1 MRLIPG
7 YEVYWRDAGVTQIGV
22 DPKCA
27 VVLSGLSG
35 AEQTLLG
42 DLPRMF
48 DIGWLRARGNELGLG
63 RDQVAHLQ
71 QRLADSGVLIDIAPA
86 AELSA
91 DERYWYMA
99 ARAGVRR
106 QRDRS
111 GGIVEVRAGGRLG
124 VHIGT
129 VLAEAGV
136 GTVLVTD
143 VVRGLGPGA
152 ATRPQQGQ
160 VLRPH
165 REAPG
170 ILRAANPHVRTNM
183 APGQRPQ
190 LVVTVDQHVIDPV
203 PVRHLLHDRVP
214 QLSVLVTELTARIGP
229 FTRPGE
235 GACSTCLELHRSEQD
250 ARWAAVATQAALRRA
265 VPVETTLARWTAVTA
280 AQQVLAVLD
289 GREVACESATVE
301 STAWDAVPRR
311 EHWQP
316 HPRCECRKIRP
327 AASNP
332 DEPADGPDSSGSTA
346 AA

>member
-106 QRDRS
+106 DRKS
-111 GGIVEVRAGGRLG
+111 TRL
-124 VHIGT
+124 
-129 VLAEAGV
+129 
-136 GTVLVTD
+136 
-143 VVRGLGPGA
+143 
-152 ATRPQQGQ
+152 
-160 VLRPH
+160 
-165 REAPG
+165 
-170 ILRAANPHVRTNM
+170 NSSHV
-183 APGQRPQ
+183 
-190 LVVTVDQHVIDPV
+190 
-203 PVRHLLHDRVP
+203 
-214 QLSVLVTELTARIGP
+214 
-229 FTRPGE
+229 
-235 GACSTCLELHRSEQD
+235 
-250 ARWAAVATQAALRRA
+250 
-265 VPVETTLARWTAVTA
+265 
-280 AQQVLAVLD
+280 
-289 GREVACESATVE
+289 
-301 STAWDAVPRR
+301 
-311 EHWQP
+311 
-316 HPRCECRKIRP
+316 
-327 AASNP
+327 AS
-332 DEPADGPDSSGSTA
+332 SY
-346 AA
+346 

>member
-1 MRLIPG
+1 QVSDGAGVSRSQPEGAKMRLIPG

-86 AELSA
+86 AQLNA
-91 DERYWYMA
+91 DERYWHMA

-106 QRDRS
+106 KWDRS

-160 VLRPH
+160 MLRPH
-165 REAPG
+165 KEAPG
-170 ILRAANPHVRTNM
+170 VLRAANPHVRTNM

-203 PVRHLLHDRVP
+203 LVRHLLHDRVP

-235 GACSTCLELHRSEQD
+235 GACSTCLALHRSERGAGWCRLRPRLPGGRRCPRPNRCWPCSMAGRWLATRPPWKPRPGIRCPAESVGSPIRGASA
-250 ARWAAVATQAALRRA
+250 ARSGRPPRTPANPRTVPTPQA
-265 VPVETTLARWTAVTA
+265 
-280 AQQVLAVLD
+280 
-289 GREVACESATVE
+289 
-301 STAWDAVPRR
+301 
-311 EHWQP
+311 
-316 HPRCECRKIRP
+316 
-327 AASNP
+327 
-332 DEPADGPDSSGSTA
+332 
-346 AA
+346 